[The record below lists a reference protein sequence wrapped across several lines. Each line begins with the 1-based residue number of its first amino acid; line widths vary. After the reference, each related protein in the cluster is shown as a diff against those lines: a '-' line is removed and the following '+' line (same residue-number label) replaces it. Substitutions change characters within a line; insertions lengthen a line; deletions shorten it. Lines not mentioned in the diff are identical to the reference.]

1 MSVKSL
7 LTSTIVLISSILAF
21 AQVNG
26 VQGRRADLQ
35 QLDEAVRSVHP
46 NPFANIDQT
55 DWESAMSELD
65 GKLDGMTRNQ
75 FDVAL
80 QRLVALLGDAHTAVN
95 PQLDSTLSKR
105 RYPVEL
111 YLFEDG
117 LYVRKAAPEFSDIV
131 GGKVVRI
138 GKADPG
144 DAIGAVAETISHE
157 NTWWIRALAPERLVI
172 PEVLDG
178 LGLVDDL
185 EHLPLTVEKGG
196 GTTTA
201 TLSPVPVVGLGDDR
215 HGAAIDESDW
225 IDMDTAAEPPQWR
238 RHPGELMWHAW
249 LDEQNALYVCYKAVA
264 SPNGGPSNAEFW
276 NEVFGEVDRR
286 RPEYFVIDIR
296 ENSGGNGMLNRHV
309 IQQIVRRPEIDRS
322 DRFFVIIGRRTFS
335 AAQQFANQLDWWTQ
349 ATFVGE
355 PTGQRVSQ
363 YGDSKQI
370 VLDNSGISVN
380 ISTMFHQGPDP
391 LDNRDF
397 IPPDIYAPLRS
408 GDYRN
413 GTDPA
418 LDAVFT
424 ARDREPV
431 MARVLGALQAGQV
444 DRAQRL
450 LANSKMDPANRYR
463 SFESDMNA
471 VGYDL
476 MSQGRIDAAVSI
488 FRINTQVYPG
498 SANAFDSLGEALEK
512 AGRREEAIAAYR
524 KALEVDPTFPPS
536 VQALRQL
543 EGSDGP

>member
-1 MSVKSL
+1 MRYLFALIAV
-7 LTSTIVLISSILAF
+7 IVLSAPVF
-21 AQVNG
+21 AQQDAADT
-26 VQGRRADLQ
+26 QGRHADLE
-35 QLDEAVRSVHP
+35 QLGAELLARHP
-46 NPFANIDQT
+46 NPFANIDRS
-55 DWESAMSELD
+55 DWESAVSDLD
-65 GKLDGMTRNQ
+65 GKLDGMTPNQ
-75 FDVAL
+75 FGVAL
-80 QRLVALLGDAHTAVN
+80 QRLVALLGDANTSVN
-95 PQLDSTLSKR
+95 PQRDTALSKR

-117 LYVRKAAPEFSDIV
+117 LYVRRAAPEFGDIV
-131 GGKVVRI
+131 GGKVVLI

-144 DAIGAVAETISHE
+144 DAIRAVAETISHE

-185 EHLPLTVEKGG
+185 EHLPLTVEKEG

-201 TLSPVPVVGLGDDR
+201 TLSPVAVVGLGDDR
-215 HGAAIDESDW
+215 RGAAIDESDW

-249 LDEQNALYVCYKAVA
+249 LDEQNALYVCYRAVT
-264 SPNGGPSNAEFW
+264 SPNDGLSNAEFW

-286 RPEYFVIDIR
+286 HPEYFVIDIR
-296 ENSGGNGMLNRHV
+296 ENSEGNRMLNRNV
-309 IQQIVRRPEIDRS
+309 IQQIMRRPEIDRS

-335 AAQQFANQLDWWTQ
+335 AAQQFASQLDWWTQ

-363 YGDSKQI
+363 YGDSKPV

-380 ISTMFHQGPDP
+380 ISTLFHQAPDA

-397 IPPDIYAPLRS
+397 IPPDIYAPLKS

-476 MSQGRIDAAVSI
+476 MAHGRIDAAVSI

-524 KALEVDPTFPPS
+524 KAL
-536 VQALRQL
+536 
-543 EGSDGP
+543 